1 MLTQEQIKTY
11 NEEGYV
17 KVEGLFTP
25 EEVED
30 LGSQEQIKTYNE
42 EGYVKVEGLLKWFRS
57 LANGGRRRL
66 AGGDHGAK
74 NTSPKMNNK

>member
-25 EEVED
+25 EEVEE
-30 LGSQEQIKTYNE
+30 LGSEMVQIIGE
-42 EGYVKVEGLLKWFRS
+42 M
-57 LANGGRRRL
+57 GRGDDWL
-66 AGGDHGAK
+66 AGTMARK
-74 NTSPKMNNK
+74 IPPRR